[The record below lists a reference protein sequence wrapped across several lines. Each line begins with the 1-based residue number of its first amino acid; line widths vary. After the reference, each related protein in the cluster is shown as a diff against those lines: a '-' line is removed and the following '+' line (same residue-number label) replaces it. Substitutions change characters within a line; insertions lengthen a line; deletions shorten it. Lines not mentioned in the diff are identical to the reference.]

1 VNGYGAEIE
10 RTWFL
15 GTVPEN
21 ARRPFEVMLE
31 ARRWA
36 LALAI
41 PGNVMGEVDRRVN
54 AVFQKAGYGEFLLHR
69 TGHGIGVT
77 AHEAP
82 FLADGYEQ
90 EIEPG
95 MVLTI
100 EPGVYLPGVGGF
112 RHSDTVMTTRE
123 GNVVLTDGPETLDE
137 LTLPVGG

>member
-1 VNGYGAEIE
+1 MFT
-10 RTWFL
+10 R
-15 GTVPEN
+15 
-21 ARRPFEVMLE
+21 
-31 ARRWA
+31 
-36 LALAI
+36 
-41 PGNVMGEVDRRVN
+41 
-54 AVFQKAGYGEFLLHR
+54 
-69 TGHGIGVT
+69 
-77 AHEAP
+77 
-82 FLADGYEQ
+82 ADGCEQ